1 MSIESNIELYL
12 ANRDVF
18 KKAWRASSSL
28 DVSLAALL
36 CTIRN
41 VLVDEAELERCESLL
56 KEKLSMF
63 SRFRGFSQSA
73 VLSMLVKQE
82 NAEDI
87 LDKSIEIYKELSHE
101 FLIDDYLPIGAM
113 IITLMNQPER
123 NQEIIERSRQI
134 YKGLNTKHPLIT
146 DSEDSI
152 LCILLG
158 CSEFEVEQILDHTE
172 TCMRSLKKGL
182 FTLNHYQSL
191 GMILALYPESP
202 EEKAAKVKALLD
214 EFSHQKILWGRNYE
228 LALTGSLA
236 MTGQTP
242 ETIVQ
247 KVQYADTILSSARG
261 FQLIDT
267 SGSYRTM
274 LAASLVLDA
283 VSANKDSDLFVAAS
297 LIGMLISEYI
307 MIMVTTKMQL

>member
-12 ANRDVF
+12 SNRNVF
-18 KKAWRASSSL
+18 QKAWKGKSNL
-28 DVSLAALL
+28 DFSLAALL
-36 CTIRN
+36 CTVRN
-41 VLVDEAELERCESLL
+41 VTADEAELERCESLL
-56 KEKLSMF
+56 KEKQGMF

-73 VLSMLVKQE
+73 VLAMLIKQDD
-82 NAEDI
+82 AESI
-87 LDKSIEIYKELSHE
+87 LDKSIEIYKELSHQ

-123 NQEIIERSRQI
+123 NQEIIQRSRLI
-134 YKGLNTKHPLIT
+134 FKGFNAKHPLIT

-158 CSEFEVEQILDHTE
+158 CSEFDVEQILDHTE
-172 TCMRSLKKGL
+172 KCMRILKKGF
-182 FTLNHYQSL
+182 FTANHYQSL
-191 GMILALYPESP
+191 GMILALYPENP
-202 EEKAAKVKALLD
+202 EEKAEKVKALLD
-214 EFSHQKILWGRNYE
+214 EFSNRKILWGRNYE

-236 MTGQTP
+236 MTGLP
-242 ETIVQ
+242 AEEIVQ
-247 KVQYADTILSSARG
+247 KVQYADSILSSATG

-283 VSANKDSDLFVAAS
+283 VSANKESNIFVLAS

-307 MIMVTTKMQL
+307 MIMVTTNMNL